1 MSEREVPLAKSALV
15 VVGGDQE
22 RKETAV
28 SVVCDVCQVPVSSPN
43 GDPSATQSVM
53 GRTTLLCV
61 KCQEDILNSNR
72 MLSS

>member
-22 RKETAV
+22 RKEMAA

-43 GDPSATQSVM
+43 GDAGAT
-53 GRTTLLCV
+53 
-61 KCQEDILNSNR
+61 
-72 MLSS
+72 

>member
-43 GDPSATQSVM
+43 GDPSAT
-53 GRTTLLCV
+53 
-61 KCQEDILNSNR
+61 
-72 MLSS
+72 